1 MIDIHSH
8 ILPLVDD
15 GSVDMENSLAMLKE
29 CYDIGITDVILTPH
43 YRGKFCKTPQELT
56 TAFRSFKRRVKK
68 EGIAINV
75 HLGQEIYFTSDF
87 MNELSEGKILTLN
100 GTKYILI
107 ECPYDDDCDVTDLVY
122 ELNYRD
128 YVPIIAHVERFPY
141 ISFEEIKE
149 IKKLGG
155 LIQINASSLFSKD
168 RRVDKKKIKKLFK
181 NDLVDFVS
189 SDAHYSRVNEM
200 RRAYAYVEKKYG
212 QKIAQKVFNDNA
224 KKIIGG

>member
-1 MIDIHSH
+1 
-8 ILPLVDD
+8 
-15 GSVDMENSLAMLKE
+15 MLKE